1 MRFVLGLLPLVQR
14 AASLRRVV
22 SVGAATL
29 EGAIDL
35 ANITGEGFPL
45 HQWRDQGAAIHTLLL
60 EHVARQAPD
69 VSFVHDVPGVVRS
82 KITRD
87 AEGFGMRLLIAVTDV
102 LGPLIRTPV
111 EETGERHLFL
121 ATSALFPPAKDA
133 AHAGLS
139 FEGRPEAARGTDGKL
154 GSGVYSVDNKGESAS
169 PRVEEILATHRKDGT
184 ADKVWEI
191 VSGDFKKILGSV

>member
-1 MRFVLGLLPLVQR
+1 MRFVLGLLPLLQR
-14 AASLRRVV
+14 ATSLRRVV

-60 EHVARQAPD
+60 ERITRQAPD
-69 VSFVHDVPGVVRS
+69 VSFVHDVPGVVKS

-87 AEGFGMRLLIAVTDV
+87 AEGFGMRLLIAVTGV
-102 LGPLIRTPV
+102 LGPLIRTPID
-111 EETGERHLFL
+111 EAGERHLFL
-121 ATSALFPPAKDA
+121 ATSALFPPEKDA
-133 AHAGLS
+133 AHAGIS
-139 FEGRPEAARGTDGKL
+139 FNGRPEAARGTDGKL

-184 ADKVWEI
+184 AVKVWEI